1 MYIIKYITPLL
12 VVAGII
18 LATMALS
25 EFVSHW
31 FLILLAGVPVYS
43 ICKLHNIKEQEARKV
58 KKIDLTN
65 FFELN
70 KEEQQQL
77 FELARQI
84 PANQP
89 NKFYD
94 EAEKLG
100 FHLTLNA
107 YTCVY
112 EIVNN

>member
-1 MYIIKYITPLL
+1 MKT
-12 VVAGII
+12 VD
-18 LATMALS
+18 
-25 EFVSHW
+25 F
-31 FLILLAGVPVYS
+31 
-43 ICKLHNIKEQEARKV
+43 N
-58 KKIDLTN
+58 N
-65 FFELN
+65 FFQLS

-77 FELARQI
+77 FDLARQI

-112 EIVNN
+112 EIVNS